1 MLKIYFTASTSF
13 DGKLKKNYQQ
23 IITQIKKRRHLLL
36 SGEQII
42 NKKLLEKDALLSKE
56 QLFQRQK
63 EQIEKAD
70 CVVAEVS
77 KPSLGVGGEIVYAL
91 VKEKPVLA
99 LLFEGYENKISPMIL
114 GNPSDNLFLEIYN
127 FDRLSYIFSDFFHH
141 IERLK
146 KQKGRLIVIEG
157 GDGSGKS
164 TQAQILVSFLKKR
177 KIMVKYFDF
186 PQYYKTFHGQTVA
199 RYLRGEFGTLDN
211 ISPYLASLAYALDRL
226 SAKEQME
233 DFLKK
238 GAVIIANRYTPSN
251 MAYQGAR
258 FSNEK
263 EREKFFQWLYEL
275 EYKINKIPKENLV
288 IYLYV
293 PWEIGVELTEKK
305 GERQYL
311 LGKEDIHEKNIDF
324 RKKVEQMYLHLSKTK
339 KNWVVL
345 NCVENGKILPKEAIH
360 QKIIQILVDKK
371 IIPLL

>member
-1 MLKIYFTASTSF
+1 MLKVYFTASTSF
-13 DGKLKKNYQQ
+13 DGELKKNYQQ

-127 FDRLSYIFSDFFHH
+127 FDRLPYILSDFFHH
-141 IERLK
+141 IEKLK
-146 KQKGRLIVIEG
+146 KQKGKLIVIEG
-157 GDGSGKS
+157 GDGSGKG
-164 TQAQILVSFLKKR
+164 TQAQLLISFLKKK
-177 KIMVKYFDF
+177 KIPVKYFDF
-186 PQYYKTFHGQTVA
+186 PQYYQTFHGQTVA

-238 GAVIIANRYTPSN
+238 GGVIIANRYTPSN

-293 PWEIGVELTEKK
+293 LWEIGVELTAKK
-305 GERQYL
+305 EERQYL

-371 IIPLL
+371 ISPLL

>member
-13 DGKLKKNYQQ
+13 DGKLKEEYQK

-42 NKKLLEKDALLSKE
+42 NPKLLKKDIILPKKK
-56 QLFQRQK
+56 LFQRQK
-63 EQIEKAD
+63 ELIEKAD

-77 KPSLGVGGEIVYAL
+77 QPSLGVGGEIVYAL

-99 LLFEGYENKISPMIL
+99 LLLENYENKISPMIA

-127 FDRLSYIFSDFFHH
+127 FDRLSYILTEFFHH
-141 IERLK
+141 IEILK
-146 KQKGRLIVIEG
+146 KQKGKVIVIEG
-157 GDGSGKS
+157 GDGSGKA
-164 TQAQILVSFLKKR
+164 TQAQLLVSYLKKK
-177 KIMVKYFDF
+177 KILVKYFDF
-186 PQYYKTFHGQTVA
+186 PQYYHTFHGQTVA
-199 RYLRGEFGTLDN
+199 RYLRGEFGQLNN

-226 SAKEQME
+226 SVKTQME

-238 GAVIIANRYTPSN
+238 GGIIVANRYTPSN

-258 FSNEK
+258 FSDKK
-263 EREKFFQWLYEL
+263 EREKFFCWLYDL

-293 PWEIGVELTEKK
+293 PWQIGLALTQKK
-305 GERQYL
+305 GERRYL
-311 LGKEDIHEKNIDF
+311 AGRNDIHEKDIQF
-324 RKKVEQMYLHLSKTK
+324 RQKVEEMYLLLAKK
-339 KNWVVL
+339 NKNWVVI
-345 NCVENGKILPKEAIH
+345 NAVENNQILSIEAIQ
-360 QKIIQILVDKK
+360 QKIIKTLVDKK

>member
-324 RKKVEQMYLHLSKTK
+324 LKKVEQMYLHLSKTK

>member
-1 MLKIYFTASTSF
+1 MLKVYFTASTSF
-13 DGKLKKNYQQ
+13 DGELKKNYQQ

-127 FDRLSYIFSDFFHH
+127 FDRLPYILSDFFHH
-141 IERLK
+141 IEKLK
-146 KQKGRLIVIEG
+146 KQKGKLIIIEG
-157 GDGSGKS
+157 GDGSGKG
-164 TQAQILVSFLKKR
+164 TQAQLLVSFLKKK
-177 KIMVKYFDF
+177 KILVKYFDF
-186 PQYYKTFHGQTVA
+186 PQYYQTFHGQTVA

-233 DFLKK
+233 DFLKR
-238 GAVIIANRYTPSN
+238 GGVIIANRYTPSN

-293 PWEIGVELTEKK
+293 PWEIGVELTAKK
-305 GERQYL
+305 GDRQYL

-345 NCVENGKILPKEAIH
+345 NCVENGKILPKEVIH

>member
-13 DGKLKKNYQQ
+13 NNELKKECQK
-23 IITQIKKRRHLLL
+23 IISQIKKRRHQLL
-36 SGEQII
+36 SGQQII
-42 NKKLLEKDALLSKE
+42 NPKLLKEDASLPKEKI
-56 QLFQRQK
+56 FQRQK

-91 VKEKPVLA
+91 IKEKPVLA
-99 LLFEGYENKISPMIL
+99 LLMENYENKISPMVA

-127 FDRLSYIFSDFFHH
+127 QDRLPYILTEFFHH
-141 IERLK
+141 IEFK
-146 KQKGRLIVIEG
+146 KKNQGKLVIIEG
-157 GDGSGKS
+157 GDGSGKA
-164 TQAQILVSFLKKR
+164 TQAQLLVSYLKKK
-177 KIMVKYFDF
+177 KIPVKYFDF
-186 PQYYKTFHGQTVA
+186 PQYYQTFHGQTVA

-226 SAKEQME
+226 SAKNQMN

-238 GAVIIANRYTPSN
+238 GGIIVANRYSTSN

-258 FSNEK
+258 FSDDNERK
-263 EREKFFQWLYEL
+263 KFFDWLYDL

-293 PWEIGVELTEKK
+293 PWQIGLELTKKK
-305 GERQYL
+305 GERLYL
-311 LGKEDIHEKNIDF
+311 SGKTDIHEKDILF
-324 RKKVEQMYLHLSKTK
+324 RQKVEKMYLELAKTK
-339 KNWVVL
+339 KNWVVI
-345 NCVENGKILPKEAIH
+345 NAVKDNQILPIKTIH
-360 QKIIQILVDKK
+360 QKIVQTLVDKK

>member
-238 GAVIIANRYTPSN
+238 GAVIIANRYTTSN

-324 RKKVEQMYLHLSKTK
+324 LKKVEQMYLHLSKTK

>member
-13 DGKLKKNYQQ
+13 DGKLKEEYKK
-23 IITQIKKRRHLLL
+23 IISQIKKRRHILL

-42 NKKLLEKDALLSKE
+42 NPKLLEKDANIPKE
-56 QLFQRQK
+56 KLFQREK
-63 EQIEKAD
+63 ELIEKAD

-77 KPSLGVGGEIVYAL
+77 QPSLGVGGEIVYAL

-99 LLFEGYENKISPMIL
+99 LLLESYENKISPMIA

-127 FDRLSYIFSDFFHH
+127 LDRLSYILSDFFHH
-141 IERLK
+141 IEILK
-146 KQKGRLIVIEG
+146 KQKGKLIIIEG
-157 GDGSGKS
+157 GDGSGKA
-164 TQAQILVSFLKKR
+164 TQAQLLVSYLKKK
-177 KIMVKYFDF
+177 KILVKYFDF
-186 PQYYKTFHGQTVA
+186 PQYYQTFHGQTVA

-238 GAVIIANRYTPSN
+238 GGVIIANRYTPSN

-263 EREKFFQWLYEL
+263 EQEKFFQWLYEL

-288 IYLYV
+288 IYLHV
-293 PWEIGVELTEKK
+293 PWEIGVELTAKK
-305 GERQYL
+305 VDRQYL

-345 NCVENGKILPKEAIH
+345 NCVENGKILPKEVIH
-360 QKIIQILVDKK
+360 QKVIQILVDKK
-371 IIPLL
+371 NIPLL